1 MAESESYTRF
11 LNPSVLHFQKMGLE
25 LKCPL
30 CSCVTNSSQ
39 IRQDCFVCKSPYVD
53 RDLRPA
59 PYMKNM
65 VSIYKIMDAAFSANV
80 FQSFSQSHLTDEK
93 FPMSQ
98 SPVSAN
104 TVDKLPNG
112 NETCKSKPVDDSL
125 RPTEIKRPTE
135 SGKQKESREVKI
147 GQQRIVLSQVT
158 QTLPDSPPSFGET
171 KDSDGHSS
179 GHGGQNAA
187 ERLPTKCTIKKES
200 EDGTNIKL
208 YRGSVPQDEENGAR
222 ETKRQKLEFGSHNVV
237 VNGVNAKPI
246 YSDSEG
252 GCKPTGPFFCAQP
265 ASTPVCLDEN
275 QAFICAFCQTSR
287 ITEGSGPIVHIAN
300 RKEVAADELSQ
311 PNVVHVH
318 RKCMEWAPQVY
329 FVGETVMNLES
340 ELARGA
346 KLKCSHCGLKGAAL
360 GCYSGSCRKTYHV
373 PCAVDISNCRWD
385 YEGHRVLCPTH
396 TSTRFPNE
404 RSMRGKKLA
413 MNHSS
418 TTQMANEQTKVW
430 AASAGATS
438 ELVLCGSALSAEE
451 KNLLSKFARI
461 SGVTVSKNW
470 KPNVTHVIAS
480 TDEMGACSR
489 TLKFLMAILNGTWV
503 LKIDWIK
510 ACMDAMALVSEE
522 PYELSTDIHGCQ
534 DGPKNG
540 RLKVMEKTPKLFSDL
555 NFYFSGDFVPSY
567 KGSLEE
573 LVLAAG
579 GTVLTNSTLVSQ
591 GCNEGIFSS
600 TTLVVYSLDPPPNME
615 SEVASSVV
623 IEERRKEA
631 EALGEQ
637 FGSWVISHTWILESI
652 AASKLQPVAC

>member
-1 MAESESYTRF
+1 MAESGSYTRF

-30 CSCVTNSSQ
+30 CLNLLSKPILLPCDHIFCSSCVTNSSQ
-39 IRQDCFVCKSPYVD
+39 FRQDCFVCKSPYVNRGKLKSFKLYPVQNMYLSIKLFEFLD
-53 RDLRPA
+53 FVDLRPA
-59 PYMKNM
+59 PYMENM
-65 VSIYKIMDAAFSANV
+65 VSIYKSMDAAFSANL
-80 FQSFSQSHLTDEK
+80 FQSFSQSHLT
-93 FPMSQ
+93 
-98 SPVSAN
+98 
-104 TVDKLPNG
+104 
-112 NETCKSKPVDDSL
+112 
-125 RPTEIKRPTE
+125 
-135 SGKQKESREVKI
+135 EVKI
-147 GQQRIVLSQVT
+147 GQRGDLSQVT

-171 KDSDGHSS
+171 KDSDDDSS
-179 GHGGQNAA
+179 GHGGQNTA
-187 ERLPTKCTIKKES
+187 ERLSTKGTIKKES
-200 EDGTNIKL
+200 EDGTNIKS

-222 ETKRQKLEFGSHNVV
+222 ETKRLKLEFGSHNVA

-252 GCKPTGPFFCAQP
+252 GCKPTVPLFGAQS
-265 ASTPVCLDEN
+265 ASTPACLDGN
-275 QAFICAFCQTSR
+275 QALICAFCQTSR
-287 ITEGSGPIVHIAN
+287 ISEGSGPIVHIVN

-311 PNVVHVH
+311 SNVLHVH

-346 KLKCSHCGLKGAAL
+346 KLKCSRCGLKGAAL

-373 PCAVDISNCRWD
+373 PCAVDISSCRWD

-396 TSTRFPNE
+396 TSTKFPNE
-404 RSMRGKKLA
+404 RSRRGKKLA
-413 MNHSS
+413 VNP
-418 TTQMANEQTKVW
+418 TTRMANEQMKVW
-430 AASAGATS
+430 VASRGATS
-438 ELVLCGSALSAEE
+438 ELVLCGSSLSVEE
-451 KNLLSKFARI
+451 KNLLAKFARI

-489 TLKFLMAILNGTWV
+489 TLKFLMAILNGRWV
-503 LKIDWIK
+503 LKIEWIK
-510 ACMDAMALVSEE
+510 ACMEAMDLVSEE
-522 PYELSTDIHGCQ
+522 PYEVSLDIHGCQ

-540 RLKVMEKTPKLFSDL
+540 RLRIIEKTPKLFSGL
-555 NFYFSGDFVPSY
+555 NLYFSGDFVPSY

-591 GCNEGIFSS
+591 GCNKGIFSS

-615 SEVASSVV
+615 SEEASSVV
-623 IEERRKEA
+623 IEERHKEA

-637 FGSWVISHTWILESI
+637 SGSWVIGHTWILESI